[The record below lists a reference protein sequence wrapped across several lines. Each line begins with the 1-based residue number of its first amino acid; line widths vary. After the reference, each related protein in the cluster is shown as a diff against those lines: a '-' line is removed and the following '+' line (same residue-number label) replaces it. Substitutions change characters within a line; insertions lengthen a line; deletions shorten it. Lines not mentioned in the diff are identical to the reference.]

1 MGNMNYVCMTLY
13 NERHKRAAI
22 GIQKNK
28 LKIKKQSSQYSYTHM
43 HFQFCL
49 YFFALK
55 PYTCTVNVHN
65 FCSMQLYIVKCRC
78 MLGHI
83 KSLYYTE

>member
-28 LKIKKQSSQYSYTHM
+28 LKVKKQSPQYSYTHM
-43 HFQFCL
+43 YLQFCIFL
-49 YFFALK
+49 HLK
-55 PYTCTVNVHN
+55 WPCTVNVHN
-65 FCSMQLYIVKCRC
+65 FFQCSSIL
-78 MLGHI
+78 
-83 KSLYYTE
+83 